1 MKNGKTQLI
10 AIILS
15 AVIAFGFGFGGGIAA
30 DYLTDNGY
38 INLGTKTSAVQQ
50 LPPAQGTTAV
60 VTQSGG
66 SEDSKSI
73 TISVNEDST
82 IAEAIAAKVSPS
94 VVGVTTTWSA
104 TTSGGYGFFFGF
116 GGGDGYS
123 YDASGVGTG
132 IIVDEAGYILT
143 NSHVVND
150 GDYKTITISLY
161 DGTTKEAKLLWN
173 DATLDLAI
181 VKIDADGLVAA
192 ELGDSDELQVGSYA
206 AVIGNP
212 LGLAFE
218 RSMTQGIISG
228 LNRSITA
235 SNGSSGS
242 ATKMEGLIQTDATI
256 NSGNSGGP
264 LLNSKGQVVGV
275 ASARASSGENMGFAI
290 PINVAK
296 PIVDQIKATG
306 TFNRP
311 YIGITGIGLG
321 EQKSYTEDQLEEYF
335 GTKTGVYVNSV
346 TEAGGAAMAGLKK
359 GDIILSVD
367 GTEVNTMNRINSLLI
382 AYKAGDVVTLEVLRD
397 GETRNYQVTLTGG
410 QVFASEDDEDNE
422 ENGPSERPENEY
434 GEEGQPGNGY
444 WQYPWNDGNGQYPQD
459 GEQGFSQPPQDSE
472 QGSGRHGSGSFGERN
487 SDGE

>member
-1 MKNGKTQLI
+1 MKNGKTQLV
-10 AIILS
+10 AIVLS
-15 AVIAFGFGFGGGIAA
+15 AVIAFSFGFGGGIAA
-30 DYLTDNGY
+30 DYLTDNG
-38 INLGTKTSAVQQ
+38 ILR
-50 LPPAQGTTAV
+50 LPGAANANTQTQTQTQTVTPDSGAPAV
-60 VTQSGG
+60 VAQSDN
-66 SEDSKSI
+66 SDSKNI
-73 TISVNEDST
+73 NISLNEDST

-94 VVGVTTTWSA
+94 VVGVTTTY
-104 TTSGGYGFFFGF
+104 TVTQSGGYGFFFGF
-116 GGGDGYS
+116 GGGEGYS
-123 YDASGVGTG
+123 YDAAGTGTG

-150 GDYKTITISLY
+150 GDYKTITISLF
-161 DGTTKEAKLLWN
+161 DGSTKEGTLLWN
-173 DATLDLAI
+173 EPILDLAI
-181 VKIDADGLVAA
+181 VKIEAEGLVAA

-242 ATKMEGLIQTDATI
+242 ATTMEGLIQTDATI

-264 LLNSKGQVVGV
+264 LLNSKGQVVGI

-306 TFNRP
+306 SFTRP

-321 EQKSYTEDQLEEYF
+321 EQKSYSESQLEEYF
-335 GTKTGVYVNSV
+335 GTKTGVYINSV
-346 TEAGGAAMAGLKK
+346 SESGGAAAAGIKK

-367 GTEVNTMNRINSLLI
+367 GIAVNTMNKINSLMI
-382 AYKAGDVVTLEVLRD
+382 TYSAGDTVSLEILRE
-397 GETRNYQVTLTGG
+397 GQVKTYKVTLTDGT
-410 QVFASEDDEDNE
+410 VFESAAA
-422 ENGPSERPENEY
+422 P
-434 GEEGQPGNGY
+434 GEEQPQGQ
-444 WQYPWNDGNGQYPQD
+444 
-459 GEQGFSQPPQDSE
+459 QPPQDENGSYEYGEQRPEDGSE
-472 QGSGRHGSGSFGERN
+472 QAPQNGEQQGGRRGGGSFGN
-487 SDGE
+487 NGFDSFPNGN